1 MLNQDDAKLL
11 IGVYEHGVGSWEA
24 LKMDS
29 NLGLSEKILP
39 DEESKKPQA
48 KHIQTRLDYLLKV
61 MKKEV
66 SNVARKWSC
75 LNVFEKLPHYI

>member
-1 MLNQDDAKLL
+1 MDA
-11 IGVYEHGVGSWEA
+11 
-24 LKMDS
+24 
-29 NLGLSEKILP
+29 NLGLGEKILP

-66 SNVARKWSC
+66 GCFTIVCFVRLVVSEIKS
-75 LNVFEKLPHYI
+75 ET

>member
-1 MLNQDDAKLL
+1 M

-29 NLGLSEKILP
+29 ALGLGDKILP

-48 KHIQTRLDYLLKV
+48 KHVQTRLDYLLKV

-66 SNVARKWSC
+66 G
-75 LNVFEKLPHYI
+75 